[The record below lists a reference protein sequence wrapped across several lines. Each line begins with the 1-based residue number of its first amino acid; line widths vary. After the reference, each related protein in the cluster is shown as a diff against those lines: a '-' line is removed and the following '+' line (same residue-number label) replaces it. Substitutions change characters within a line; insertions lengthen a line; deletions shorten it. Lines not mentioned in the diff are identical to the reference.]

1 MELYQMAYNEMF
13 CSFQQLILET
23 ITVWQL
29 QENIVKK
36 VLEFLGKWYCYY
48 CTLYNHDGKLYWNN
62 LFEKPSHERVK
73 RTKI

>member
-1 MELYQMAYNEMF
+1 MHFTTSNHAQAMELYQMAYNEMF

-48 CTLYNHDGKLYWNN
+48 
-62 LFEKPSHERVK
+62 
-73 RTKI
+73 